1 MTDKDYMQRA
11 LNLARQAEGR
21 TSPNPIVGAVIV
33 KDGKVIGEGYHHH
46 AGGAHAEV
54 YALKEAGNEA
64 RGATV
69 YVTLEPCSHY
79 GKTPPCAN
87 TLIKAGIKRVV
98 IAMEDPNPQVAG
110 SGIRLLNQAGIETE
124 VGILED
130 EARRA
135 NEIFI
140 KYITTNKPF
149 VILKN
154 AMTLDGKVATKTGD
168 SKWIS
173 GTESRQL
180 VHQLRDKVDGILV
193 GIGTVL
199 ADNPRLTTRLPQGG
213 QDPTRIVLDSRLRI
227 SLNADIIN
235 QESDAKTII
244 ATLKSSSQEKKKMLI
259 EKGVEIIEAGAGNNI
274 DLNLLLD
281 SLAEREITSLLV
293 EGGSQV
299 SSSFLEE
306 GLVDKLYYF
315 IAPKIIGGSDAI
327 SVVCGEGVCQI
338 SEGIKVVNKEVTL
351 VGEDILVVGY
361 PEYMIN

>member
-33 KDGKVIGEGYHHH
+33 KNGKVIGEGYHHY

-54 YALKEAGNEA
+54 YALKKVGQEAK
-64 RGATV
+64 GATV

-87 TLIKAGIKRVV
+87 ALINAGVKRVL
-98 IAMEDPNPQVAG
+98 IAMKDPNPKVAG
-110 SGIRLLNQAGIETE
+110 EGINLLKQAGIETE
-124 VGILED
+124 VGLLED
-130 EARRA
+130 EARRV
-135 NEIFI
+135 NEVFI
-140 KYITTNKPF
+140 KYITANKPF

-154 AMTLDGKVATKTGD
+154 AMTLDGKIATKTGD

-173 GTESRQL
+173 GTESRHL
-180 VHQLRDKVDGILV
+180 VHRLRDKADGILV

-213 QDPTRIVLDSRLRI
+213 QDPIRIVLDSRLRI
-227 SLNADIIN
+227 PLNADIIN

-244 ATLKSSSQEKKKMLI
+244 VTLKSSDEKKKQELM
-259 EKGVEIIEAGAGNNI
+259 EKGVEIIEVGGRNNI

-281 SLAEREITSLLV
+281 FLADREISSLLV
-293 EGGSQV
+293 EGGSRV
-299 SSSFLEE
+299 SSSFLEA

-327 SVVCGEGVCQI
+327 SVVSGQGVSQI
-338 SEGIKVVNKEVTL
+338 RDGIKIINKEVSL

-361 PEYMIN
+361 PEYR